1 MQPAKQSRIN
11 CPNEG
16 CRRQDKTLKWEE
28 QVKIKRASVVRE
40 KDIVNKEGSVKNNKW
55 KGSMTRKKAKRK
67 RKEIGTERTKKENMT
82 EQRGEKD
89 IIEKRKG

>member
-1 MQPAKQSRIN
+1 M
-11 CPNEG
+11 
-16 CRRQDKTLKWEE
+16 
-28 QVKIKRASVVRE
+28 
-40 KDIVNKEGSVKNNKW
+40 
-55 KGSMTRKKAKRK
+55 